1 MGGNYSTAVQDANG
15 FIFDAGTVTVNT
27 PPTLTVI
34 ANLVDNNITA
44 IGNGGTGTLS
54 YSINGVDF
62 QPSNEFNDLPNGTYM
77 VTVLDENG
85 CIATSTTVLI
95 DFTSL
100 DELDFDIIFQL
111 YPNPTSGELILV
123 LDQPTEKDVV
133 FRIYDVIGRV
143 VQEISIEKN
152 SNYIQ
157 QQINVSNLSAGSYE
171 VVLTDGTLVGRKR
184 FVKM

>member
-1 MGGNYSTAVQDANG
+1 M
-15 FIFDAGTVTVNT
+15 
-27 PPTLTVI
+27 
-34 ANLVDNNITA
+34 
-44 IGNGGTGTLS
+44 
-54 YSINGVDF
+54 
-62 QPSNEFNDLPNGTYM
+62 
-77 VTVLDENG
+77 
-85 CIATSTTVLI
+85 
-95 DFTSL
+95 
-100 DELDFDIIFQL
+100 
-111 YPNPTSGELILV
+111 